1 MLTKA
6 KPTRAYIT
14 PELAIWARNR
24 AGLTKAE
31 AAKRIGVSEDR
42 LSAWEGGLAVPT
54 LRQAET
60 LAQKLYVPFGYLF
73 LSGVPAIDLELPDLR
88 TVQGRPITSPSP
100 EFEDVVNDA
109 LRKQDWFREYRQV
122 EEEGEPLSFVGRFSL
137 DAPVKEVAADLDSTL
152 EIAESVRPD
161 SASWGSFLRNL
172 TARAEQVGVLVL
184 RNGVVGNNTRRPL
197 KVEEFRGFALS
208 DNLAPLIFLNGNDA
222 GSAQIFTLMHELAHL
237 WVWESGVS
245 NPEYRQGAPEHSNPV
260 ERFCERVA
268 AETLTPERDFL
279 AAWQPKQSADANCQV
294 LARHFKVSRTVVLLR
309 AYSLGK
315 IGRHEFQDSY
325 SRYSTDRAVGSRG
338 GGDFNRI
345 LLVRNSRSFTM
356 ALVESVLNGRTT
368 EREAALLLNV
378 KISTFDRFV
387 QWLDERAQV

>member
-1 MLTKA
+1 MPTKT
-6 KPTRAYIT
+6 KITRAYIT
-14 PELAIWARNR
+14 PELIVWARSR
-24 AGLTKAE
+24 ARLTRAV
-31 AAKRIGVSEDR
+31 ASKRLGVTEEK
-42 LSAWEGGLAVPT
+42 LSAWESGLALPT

-60 LAQKLYVPFGYLF
+60 LAQRYYVPFGYLF
-73 LSGVPAIDLELPDLR
+73 LSSPPAIDLELPDLR
-88 TVQGRPITSPSP
+88 TVQGLPVTSPSP

-122 EEEGEPLSFVGRFSL
+122 EEEGELLSLVGRFSL
-137 DAPVKEVAADLDSTL
+137 AVPVKEVAADLDKTL
-152 EIAESVRPD
+152 EIAKSVRPG
-161 SASWGSFLRNL
+161 AATWESFLQSL

-222 GSAQIFTLMHELAHL
+222 RSAQIFTLMHELAHL
-237 WVWESGVS
+237 WVGESGVS
-245 NPEYRQGAPEHSNPV
+245 NPEYHQGALEHSNPV
-260 ERFCERVA
+260 ERFCDRVA
-268 AETLTPERDFL
+268 AETLTPEGDFL
-279 AAWQPKQSADANCQV
+279 AGWYPKRSAEANCQV
-294 LARHFKVSRTVVLLR
+294 LARHFKVSRAVALRR

-315 IGRHEFQDSY
+315 ISRDEFQDSY
-325 SRYSTDRAVGSRG
+325 SRYSSGRAVGNRS

-345 LLVRNSRSFTM
+345 LLARNSRSFTM
-356 ALVESVLNGRTT
+356 ALVESVLSGRTT

-378 KISTFDRFV
+378 KLPTFDRFA